1 MTVRE
6 MAGKDREQEGV
17 LIVLLRTHQPASTAP
32 CQGPFLPCLLKE
44 LVLGKI
50 TSAYRDSFMEPTYK
64 LRASFYEHFYQSQ
77 EFQIPGIIISIFLLK
92 GLWIRLSLIYT
103 MPVIKTFHLKHT
115 NGLACFVAWCLSQG
129 KGGGRVKLHGN
140 SAVCLR
146 LQLRARCLQR
156 ISLPPSRIGSELYH
170 IVHAPGERGP
180 ACSML
185 EIFHI
190 LLSWGGGYK
199 ERALENRD

>member
-6 MAGKDREQEGV
+6 TAGKDREQEGV
-17 LIVLLRTHQPASTAP
+17 LIVPLRTHQLASTTP

-64 LRASFYEHFYQSQ
+64 LRASFYEHSYQSQ
-77 EFQIPGIIISIFLLK
+77 ESQIPGILISIFLLK

-129 KGGGRVKLHGN
+129 KGGRRVKLHGN

-146 LQLRARCLQR
+146 LQLRAGCLQR
-156 ISLPPSRIGSELYH
+156 ISASQQNGI
-170 IVHAPGERGP
+170 
-180 ACSML
+180 
-185 EIFHI
+185 
-190 LLSWGGGYK
+190 
-199 ERALENRD
+199 